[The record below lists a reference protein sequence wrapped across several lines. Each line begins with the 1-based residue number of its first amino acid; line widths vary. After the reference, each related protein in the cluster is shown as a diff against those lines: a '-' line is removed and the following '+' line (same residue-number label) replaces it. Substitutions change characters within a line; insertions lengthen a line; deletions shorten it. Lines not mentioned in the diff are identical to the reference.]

1 MNQEFLH
8 CLRINIVP
16 GHYEQQRIASVAA
29 FCKQHGFQNV
39 MLFINAEEY
48 NQGHMTIEEAK
59 PWVEAMKRAKAVL
72 NREGISVSLNPWI
85 EIGHLARGRTLK
97 EGQNFTTMMDYD
109 GTRSSLVAC
118 PMDPAWQNY
127 YLEFYTY
134 LLQEIEPEVIW
145 VEDDFRLHNHAPL
158 QYGGCFCEHHMAA
171 FNEKLG
177 TNYTREEFTD
187 LLFRKEADEKVK
199 LAFLEV
205 NRKCMSDLAKKIG
218 DTVRVVSP
226 KTQVGL
232 MSSAHI
238 RHEMEGRDWQAI
250 HEGFAAGGDMINR
263 LHLPMYMETGL
274 KGYYTLFNAFT
285 FILRG
290 MIPQEVKVYPELENH
305 SFNTFS
311 KDSECVRFQV
321 ESALPLEL
329 SGMTYDIFDFA
340 GNGAIEQYGYG
351 EAVHKLQPYLNG
363 VINSGYRYS
372 DLQGVVFPVDEKIAY
387 YRKIT
392 PGNFMSLSPEVPY
405 FWARL
410 QAYGAACCTSR
421 EKKIQ
426 NRTVALY
433 GDVAACF
440 SDEQL
445 VYLFEHNHMIVEG
458 SAAIALLD
466 RGLGHLIGAK
476 SYTLYPSEDCGRS
489 YEQIEGDRLI
499 LGIPGFRATALNG
512 SGAYVKIEYNQPIE
526 LQSRIYNFHD
536 ELFGNGDV
544 ICNGHFIRPFFEEST
559 CHHQYSPLRREL
571 MLDFIRRVSPQI
583 VITDYT
589 ALYAYQSQQGNRAE
603 VIFVNTTLNPFDRTV
618 FTLNC
623 PIRELQEVCRDGV
636 IRSVPFTQQ
645 GDRVTVESP
654 IAHLSTKTLILT
666 LS

>member
-1 MNQEFLH
+1 MKQEFIH

-16 GHYEQQRIASVAA
+16 GHFEEQRIASVVA
-29 FCKQHGFQNV
+29 FCKEHGFQNA

-59 PWVEAMKRAKAVL
+59 PWVAVMKRAKEAL

-85 EIGHLARGRTLK
+85 EIGHLARGRSLK
-97 EGQNFTTMMDYD
+97 PGQEFVTMTDYD
-109 GTRSSLVAC
+109 GTRSTLVAC
-118 PMDPAWQNY
+118 PMDTNWQDY

-134 LLQEIEPEVIW
+134 LLRELQPEVIW

-177 TNYTREEFTD
+177 TSYTREEFTD
-187 LLFRKEADEKVK
+187 LLFRKEADEAVK

-218 DTVRVVSP
+218 DTVRAVSP

-250 HEGFAAGGDMINR
+250 HEGFAAGGEMINR
-263 LHLPMYMETGL
+263 LHMPMYMETGL

-285 FILRG
+285 FVLRG
-290 MIPQEVKVYPELENH
+290 QIPQQCKIYPELENH

-311 KDSECVRFQV
+311 KDSECIRFQV

-351 EAVHKLQPYLNG
+351 ETAHKLQPYLNG
-363 VINSGYRYS
+363 VINSGYRYC

-387 YRKIT
+387 YRHIQ
-392 PGNFMSLSPEVPY
+392 PGNFMSLSPEIPY

-410 QAYGAACCTSR
+410 QAYGVACCTSR
-421 EKKIQ
+421 EKQFKD
-426 NRTVALY
+426 RTVALY
-433 GDVAACF
+433 ADVVACF
-440 SDEQL
+440 TDDQL
-445 VYLFEHNHMIVEG
+445 TDLFAHNHVIVDG
-458 SAAIALLD
+458 GAAISLMD

-476 SYTLYPSEDCGRS
+476 GYTLYADESCGRA
-489 YEQIEGDRLI
+489 YEQVAGDKLI

-512 SGAYVKIEYNQPIE
+512 SGAYVKIDYCREAEI
-526 LQSRIYNFHD
+526 QSNIYNYHN
-536 ELFGNGDV
+536 EWFGNGDAV
-544 ICNGHFIRPFFEEST
+544 YNGHFIRPFFEESI
-559 CHHQYSPLRREL
+559 CHHQFSPLRREL
-571 MLDFIRRVSPQI
+571 MLDFVRWASPDT
-583 VITDYT
+583 VITDY
-589 ALYAYQSQQGNRAE
+589 AAVYAYQSQQNDRAE
-603 VIFVNTTLNPFDRTV
+603 VILVNTTLNPFDSTV
-618 FTLNC
+618 FTLNR
-623 PIRELQEVCRDGV
+623 PIRQLQEVCRDGET
-636 IRSVPFTQQ
+636 RSVAFTQE
-645 GDRVTVESP
+645 GDRVTVQS
-654 IAHLSTKTLILT
+654 ALGHLSTKTLILS
-666 LS
+666 L